1 ILRNLYPHN
10 WGPRTEYILEHAVY
24 ALLEQTEAVSVAALP
39 KLLLDVEYRRRVL
52 EGVTDPAVR
61 SFFRFY
67 ESQNDRLREESI
79 APLLNKVSKF
89 TTNPLLRGVIGQK
102 TSSFDFR
109 WAMDT
114 HKIVLC

>member
-1 ILRNLYPHN
+1 PSN
-10 WGPRTEYILEHAVY
+10 WGPRSEWILEHCVY
-24 ALLEQTEAVSVAALP
+24 ALLEQPTPVSLAALP
-39 KLLLDVEYRRRVL
+39 KLLIDRNYRAGILKHVS
-52 EGVTDPAVR
+52 DPAIQ

-89 TTNPLLRGVIGQK
+89 ITNPLLRCVIGQT

-109 WAMDT
+109 RKMDE
-114 HKIVLC
+114 